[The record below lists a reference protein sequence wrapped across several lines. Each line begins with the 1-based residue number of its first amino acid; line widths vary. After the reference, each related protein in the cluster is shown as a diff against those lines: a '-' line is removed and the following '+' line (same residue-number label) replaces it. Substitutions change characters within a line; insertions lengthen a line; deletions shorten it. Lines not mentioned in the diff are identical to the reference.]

1 MEMLA
6 LIAGGTGRTSRA
18 TLPGGLGSGTDLGG
32 NCQMGNTRRSTG
44 TGRTFHLKFLPPLFY
59 ISRFLKQWMMVWNGY
74 DGRIYISSS
83 QILADQAFAPARVLV
98 EKNTDQEKNW

>member
-1 MEMLA
+1 MQMLA
-6 LIAGGTGRTSRA
+6 LTTGGTDKISRA
-18 TLPGGLGSGTDLGG
+18 TPPRGFGSGTDLGG
-32 NCQMGNTRRSTG
+32 NCQMGNTRPSTG
-44 TGRTFHLKFLPPLFY
+44 TGATFHLKGLPPFY

-98 EKNTDQEKNW
+98 ERNTDQEKNW